1 MEENR
6 AIKMQL
12 EEYPDVFA
20 DIINV
25 LIFNGKTIVKPEE
38 LITESSFNSYEN
50 KKFEHRVT
58 KVWSKGHII
67 FSYVAFENPIG
78 FNKYIP
84 LRSISYDGAIY
95 GSELDTAESVADLYP
110 VINLVLYFGYEYR
123 WKAPLSLKTCFHIP
137 KQLQPYLSDYKT
149 NLFEM
154 AWLPDEIIA
163 KFQSDFR
170 FVVEYYIQA
179 QKQLEWEP
187 MYGEAKHINEL
198 FELFYDMTDD
208 ERFLII
214 LEEPRLGGNSK
225 MPSIVLDRIE
235 NRGMMMGRD
244 DGLITGKEYGKEE
257 LAKFLLQK
265 EKVTIDDIQE
275 ATGWEKSRIKNLL
288 RDDDD
293 PYANI
298 KKRILK

>member
-1 MEENR
+1 
-6 AIKMQL
+6 
-12 EEYPDVFA
+12 
-20 DIINV
+20 
-25 LIFNGKTIVKPEE
+25 
-38 LITESSFNSYEN
+38 
-50 KKFEHRVT
+50 
-58 KVWSKGHII
+58 
-67 FSYVAFENPIG
+67 
-78 FNKYIP
+78 
-84 LRSISYDGAIY
+84 
-95 GSELDTAESVADLYP
+95 
-110 VINLVLYFGYEYR
+110 
-123 WKAPLSLKTCFHIP
+123 
-137 KQLQPYLSDYKT
+137 
-149 NLFEM
+149 
-154 AWLPDEIIA
+154 
-163 KFQSDFR
+163 
-170 FVVEYYIQA
+170 
-179 QKQLEWEP
+179 
-187 MYGEAKHINEL
+187 
-198 FELFYDMTDD
+198 MTDD

-265 EKVTIDDIQE
+265 GKVTIDDIQE